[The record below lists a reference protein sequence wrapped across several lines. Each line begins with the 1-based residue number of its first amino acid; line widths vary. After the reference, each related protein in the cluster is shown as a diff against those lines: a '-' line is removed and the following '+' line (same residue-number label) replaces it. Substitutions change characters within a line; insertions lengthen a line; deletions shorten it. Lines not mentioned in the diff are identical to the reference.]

1 MKCKRTD
8 EFQIIKIRGRK
19 YFTYKMSLNYENMYY
34 NSIPIPMERAYVFS
48 ATTKDTGLEKY
59 L

>member
-19 YFTYKMSLNYENMYY
+19 YFTYKMFLSYENGYY
-34 NSIPIPMERAYVFS
+34 NFTPTERAYVFS

>member
-19 YFTYKMSLNYENMYY
+19 YFTYKMFLSYENGYY
-34 NSIPIPMERAYVFS
+34 NFTPTERVYVFF